1 MASTKS
7 MVMQPHCQSV
17 LEILNKI
24 LRPLFFCVQ
33 FYSIIHFLMILQTFY
48 IIDLGYDFLFV
59 ALICHLISFQRLC
72 LFASFNPVQE

>member
-7 MVMQPHCQSV
+7 MVMLQPHCQSV

-33 FYSIIHFLMILQTFY
+33 FHSIIHFLMILQTFY
-48 IIDLGYDFLFV
+48 IIDLGFDFLFV
-59 ALICHLISFQRLC
+59 ALIATSF
-72 LFASFNPVQE
+72 LFKDYVYLQV